1 MNDGGRKIWIGCG
14 LGCALLAVLA
24 VGSCVGG
31 LSWLRGITAPLET
44 AVETRRELEEAQ
56 GAPSDYRP
64 PADGRIPAD
73 RWETFLA
80 IREATDGERR
90 RLGEALDALDLSEEE
105 LRELEEK
112 GSWTAFGRAL
122 GLIRHSLSL
131 APRMGA
137 FYEARNAAM
146 LERGMGMGEYTWLH
160 VLAFRSGP
168 PPEAPAGA
176 EGETDDAGLGIGG
189 DALGRPARG
198 RVHRHLVAI
207 LEHLEREAREPEWK
221 AEVAAELAELRGD
234 RSRRL
239 WPDGLPERLE
249 EELAPRRG
257 RIRAT
262 EIPGIEGLE
271 LTLQRK
277 TGSMSYTIE

>member
-168 PPEAPAGA
+168 RRKRPPARRARRTTPASGSA
-176 EGETDDAGLGIGG
+176 ATRSAGLRAAASTGTSSRSSSTWSARRASRSGRRRWRRSWRSCAATGRGASGRTACPSAWRRSWRRGAGG
-189 DALGRPARG
+189 SARRRSRGSRGWSSPSSGRPA
-198 RVHRHLVAI
+198 A
-207 LEHLEREAREPEWK
+207 
-221 AEVAAELAELRGD
+221 
-234 RSRRL
+234 
-239 WPDGLPERLE
+239 
-249 EELAPRRG
+249 
-257 RIRAT
+257 
-262 EIPGIEGLE
+262 
-271 LTLQRK
+271 
-277 TGSMSYTIE
+277 